1 MALAT
6 ALLINY
12 LLYWQHCYSII
23 SPLLCKDDNL
33 IIKLYQKESSYF
45 DEEWRF
51 IGIFQVGNV
60 PGMKNVLALFTYK
73 LHNELK
79 SYLCT

>member
-6 ALLINY
+6 AFVNK